1 MSNPKLTKTAVQIKY
16 WSDDGY
22 KSDMTI
28 KGGGSEMGYITG
40 APVPPEAS
48 LLQGIEEL
56 QRLCNL
62 FGFGPAADARIAA
75 VNERMKDWRQKHD
88 QVTNPPL

>member
-22 KSDMTI
+22 KADMII
-28 KGGGSEMGYITG
+28 KGGGNEVGHITG
-40 APVPPEAS
+40 TPVPPEAS
-48 LLQGIEEL
+48 LLQGLEEL

-62 FGFGPAADARIAA
+62 FGFAKEADERIAA
-75 VNERMKDWRQKHD
+75 VNARMTKWREPAPQEA
-88 QVTNPPL
+88 